1 MLIRPAEIRDAQAI
15 GQAHVQV
22 WNETYRGI
30 MPDAL
35 LDRLDAIERAKAWAA
50 RIPTFRQNRQ
60 TLAVAEHDGAVI
72 AFAGCGP
79 RRKDNLASDGEIY
92 MVNIIRAAKRRHTG
106 TNLMLA
112 MANALAA
119 DGFESAG
126 LWVLEKNLPARA
138 FYERLGGTP
147 DIVSE
152 EAHDGVMLTD
162 LAILWPR
169 IETLRERANEVL
181 KKNAGPPS

>member
-1 MLIRPAEIRDAQAI
+1 MLIRPAEIRDAEVI
-15 GQAHVQV
+15 GIAHVQV

-35 LDRLDAIERAKAWAA
+35 LDSLDAAERAKAWAA

-60 TLAVAEHDGAVI
+60 TLVVAEDEGTVI

-79 RRKDNLASDGEIY
+79 RRKEKLNSDGEIY
-92 MVNIIRAAKRRHTG
+92 MINIVSSAKRRHTG
-106 TNLMLA
+106 TKLMLA
-112 MANALAA
+112 MADALAA
-119 DGFESAG
+119 DRFKSAG

-152 EAHDGVMLTD
+152 EAHDGIMLTD
-162 LAILWPR
+162 LAILWPQ
-169 IETLRERANEVL
+169 IGTLNERAKAVL
-181 KKNAGPPS
+181 SASP

>member
-1 MLIRPAEIRDAQAI
+1 MLIRPAEIRDAEAI
-15 GQAHVQV
+15 GDAHVTV
-22 WNETYRGI
+22 WNETYRSI
-30 MPDAL
+30 MPDTL
-35 LDRLDAIERAKAWAA
+35 LDSLDAAERAKAWAA

-60 TLAVAEHDGAVI
+60 TLMVAEDEGAVI

-79 RRKDNLASDGEIY
+79 RRKENLASDGEIY
-92 MVNIIRAAKRRHTG
+92 MINIVRTAKRRHTG
-106 TNLMLA
+106 TKLMLA
-112 MANALAA
+112 MADALAT
-119 DGFESAG
+119 DGFKSAG

-162 LAILWPR
+162 LAILWPQV
-169 IETLRERANEVL
+169 ETLKGRAKAVL
-181 KKNAGPPS
+181 SAST